1 MILRV
6 ILGLLGLAWFSM
18 AAAQTCG
25 SAAPVQLQVLGSGS
39 AELHDRRAA
48 SGYLVWIEG
57 KARVLVDI
65 GGGAALRFAESGA
78 SVSDL
83 DVILFTRLHAGHT
96 ADLPALLEA
105 SLSGKRARPLPIL
118 GPGGNRFMPSTVT
131 FVRALF
137 DGTRGAY
144 RHLGDFLNPLTRSGY
159 KLQPRDVRPS
169 PDKPRAGR
177 KVDGKNVRP
186 FANERLR
193 ASAVSVTQGNLPAL
207 VWRVD
212 AGDKG
217 LVFGG
222 DAEARGESLARL
234 ARGADL
240 LVMSHAAA
248 PEGAGDIGRLAQQAQ
263 VKQLVLSQRG
273 RNTPGKEETTL
284 AAVRQHH
291 AGPAQFANDLD
302 CLTP

>member
-1 MILRV
+1 MIARLAA
-6 ILGLLGLAWFSM
+6 LLGLVWLSS

-25 SAAPVQLQVLGSGS
+25 TAAPVQVQVLGSGGP
-39 AELHDRRAA
+39 ELHDRRAA
-48 SGYLVWIEG
+48 SSYLVWIEG

-83 DVILFTRLHAGHT
+83 DVILLTRLRAGHT
-96 ADLPALLEA
+96 ADLPALFEA
-105 SLSGKRARPLPIL
+105 SLFEKRGRPLPLL

-159 KLQPRDVRPS
+159 TLQPRDVRPS
-169 PDKPRAGR
+169 PDKPKAGR

-193 ASAVSVTQGNLPAL
+193 ASVVSLPRGNPPVPGWRDMRRSSFRQPGSSVSCSRCSAGNKRLRICREVIFPYPTPAIRL
-207 VWRVD
+207 SSSFCD
-212 AGDKG
+212 I
-217 LVFGG
+217 
-222 DAEARGESLARL
+222 ARAISSRRPSLRKRARSS
-234 ARGADL
+234 R
-240 LVMSHAAA
+240 
-248 PEGAGDIGRLAQQAQ
+248 
-263 VKQLVLSQRG
+263 
-273 RNTPGKEETTL
+273 
-284 AAVRQHH
+284 
-291 AGPAQFANDLD
+291 
-302 CLTP
+302 

>member
-1 MILRV
+1 MIQRFV
-6 ILGLLGLAWFSM
+6 LGLLGLAWLST

-25 SAAPVQLQVLGSGS
+25 TAAPVQLQVLGSGS

-78 SVSDL
+78 TVADL
-83 DVILFTRLHAGHT
+83 DVILLTRLHAGHS
-96 ADLPALLEA
+96 ADLPALVGT
-105 SLSGKRARPLPIL
+105 SLSEKRARPLTLL
-118 GPGGNRFMPSTVT
+118 GPGGNRLMPSTVT
-131 FVRALF
+131 FVRTLF

-144 RHLGDFLNPLTRSGY
+144 RHLGDLLNPLTRNGY

-169 PDKPRAGR
+169 PDKLKPGP
-177 KVDGKNVRP
+177 KPDGETVYP
-186 FANERLR
+186 FTNERLR
-193 ASAVSVTQGNLPAL
+193 AGAVPMIQGNIPTL

-212 AGDKG
+212 AGGKS

-222 DAEARGESLARL
+222 DAEARGEPLARL

-240 LVMSHAAA
+240 LVMSHTA
-248 PEGAGDIGRLAQQAQ
+248 PEGAGDTGQLAQRAQ
-263 VKQLVLSQRG
+263 VKQLVLSQRT
-273 RNTPGKEETTL
+273 RNTLGKEETIL
-284 AAVRQHH
+284 AAMHQHY
-291 AGPAQFANDLD
+291 AGPASFANDLD